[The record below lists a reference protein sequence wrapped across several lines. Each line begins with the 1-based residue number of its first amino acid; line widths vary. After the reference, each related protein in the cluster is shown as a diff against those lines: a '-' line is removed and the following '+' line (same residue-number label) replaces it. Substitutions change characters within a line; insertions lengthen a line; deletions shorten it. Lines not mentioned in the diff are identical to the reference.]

1 MRRAMKRTIS
11 LLILAGMVC
20 LSSTALAGDLI
31 YEVKGKPYQGY
42 WLSAGAGAPLVI
54 LTHDWD
60 GLTGYE
66 MKRAQMLQA
75 MGYSVFAPDLFGQ
88 GIRPE
93 KMEDRRQHT
102 GALYQDRALLRA
114 LMVGGVEAARAAG
127 GNVNNMV
134 VMGYCFGG
142 AAVLEL
148 ARSGFAAKGYATFHG
163 GLQTPAGESWKG
175 IKAPVLIMHG
185 TADDAITMTDFAN
198 LAVELENAAVPHEM
212 ITYGGAPHAFTVYG
226 SDRYRADADQKSW
239 ARFGDFLQAA
249 TRN

>member
-1 MRRAMKRTIS
+1 MKQTIRI
-11 LLILAGMVC
+11 LITAVMVC
-20 LSSTALAGDLI
+20 LSSVTLAGDLI

-102 GALYQDRALLRA
+102 GALYQDRALLRE
-114 LMVGGVEAARAAG
+114 LMVAGVDTARAAG
-127 GNVNNMV
+127 GDVNNMV

-148 ARSGFAAKGYATFHG
+148 ARSGFVAKGYATFHG
-163 GLQTPAGESWKG
+163 GLQTPADQSWKG
-175 IKAPVLIMHG
+175 VKAPVLIMHG
-185 TADDAITMTDFAN
+185 SADDAITMTDFAN
-198 LAVELENAAVPHEM
+198 LAGELESAAVPHEM

-239 ARFGDFLQAA
+239 VRFTDFLQVV